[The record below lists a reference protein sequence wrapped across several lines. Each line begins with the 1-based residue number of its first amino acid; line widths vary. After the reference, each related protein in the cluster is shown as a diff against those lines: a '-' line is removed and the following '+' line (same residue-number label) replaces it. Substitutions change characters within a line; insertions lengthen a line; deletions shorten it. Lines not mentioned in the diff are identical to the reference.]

1 MENPMINSAEEEIAE
16 CKAKLIEQLGLAK
29 SDMPK
34 DIDSL
39 PVKIPPIKCQGTT
52 SCRRPRKLSER
63 ERAMFIFRMK
73 NEKKR
78 SNVKWWRRFDKK

>member
-1 MENPMINSAEEEIAE
+1 MINSAEEEIAE

-34 DIDSL
+34 DIDCL

-52 SCRRPRKLSER
+52 SCRKPRKLSER

-78 SNVKWWRRFDKK
+78 SNIKWWRSFDNK

>member
-29 SDMPK
+29 SDIPK
-34 DIDSL
+34 DIDCL
-39 PVKIPPIKCQGTT
+39 PVKTPPIKCQGTT

-63 ERAMFIFRMK
+63 ERAIFIFRMK
-73 NEKKR
+73 NEKKG
-78 SNVKWWRRFDKK
+78 SNIKWWRRFDKK